1 MLPYVWMVFG
11 ALAFAVMSELAY
23 ALGPKC
29 DWQLVAIA
37 RTGIAMLCAA
47 ALTVSGGARLVY
59 FRPRVLWMRSI
70 AGSVSLVCGFYALT
84 HLPVADVLAL
94 TNMFPLWVAV
104 LSWPLLGEP
113 PPWLVWPAS
122 ACGIL
127 GVLLIQQPHT
137 ADGNLASLVALFA
150 SFTSAIA
157 LIGLHRLQGLD
168 SRAIVA
174 HFSAVSL
181 VFSIGALFL
190 FDHSTSPLASVDAEV
205 ALLMLGVGVT
215 ATIGQILL
223 TKAFSAAHPAKVS
236 VVALSQVGFGILL
249 DVLLW
254 HRTFNGLTILGIL
267 LILLPTAGVLIS
279 REARQ
284 ESEQRTEL

>member
-1 MLPYVWMVFG
+1 MLCG
-11 ALAFAVMSELAY
+11 AFAFAIMSELAY
-23 ALGPKC
+23 ALGPKV

-47 ALTVSGGARLVY
+47 ALAVASGAKLVF
-59 FRPRVLWMRSI
+59 FRPRILWMRSI

-84 HLPVADVLAL
+84 HLPVADVLTM

-113 PPWLVWPAS
+113 PPMLVWPAS
-122 ACGIL
+122 VCGIV
-127 GVLLIQQPHT
+127 GVVLIQQPHV
-137 ADGNLASLVALFA
+137 AGGNFAALVALFS

-157 LIGLHRLQGLD
+157 LIGLHRLQGID

-181 VFSIGALFL
+181 LFTLGALL
-190 FDHSTSPLASVDAEV
+190 IFDHSPNPWAAIDFEV
-205 ALLMLGVGVT
+205 AAMMLGVGVS
-215 ATIGQILL
+215 ATVGQILL
-223 TKAFSAAHPAKVS
+223 TKAFSSAHPAKVS

-249 DVLLW
+249 DVILW
-254 HRTFNGLTILGIL
+254 QRQFDGLMIAGIL
-267 LILLPTAGVLIS
+267 LILLPTAGVLLA

-284 ESEQRTEL
+284 EAQEHVGP